1 MKKPLLALLA
11 TAFLAGCGAPVTTPK
26 SSAGETFSAQARTV
40 ELQRA
45 VRKMFELSITYA
57 DKNGDKRISFEEAQF
72 WGMPQDAF
80 MAHDTNSDGVLS
92 VSEMASEGIVARY
105 VKHLN
110 DVAAGAVLALDRDGD
125 RKLSMA
131 ELSTSALQ
139 VTPAPWQANPNA
151 SILSEAFAVADR
163 NLDGKLTA
171 AELESLFAHFVAN
184 GYGYRVVHSDP
195 MSPSSQR

>member
-1 MKKPLLALLA
+1 VKKPLLALLA
-11 TAFLAGCGAPVTTPK
+11 AAFLAGCGAPVTTPK
-26 SSAGETFSAQARTV
+26 PASGETFTAQARTV

-45 VRKMFELSITYA
+45 VRRMFDLSITFA

-92 VSEMASEGIVARY
+92 VAEMATEAIVARY

-125 RKLSMA
+125 RKLTLA
-131 ELSTSALQ
+131 ELSGPGLS
-139 VTPAPWQANPNA
+139 VTPAPWQVSPSS

-163 NLDGKLTA
+163 SLDGKLTA
-171 AELESLFAHFVAN
+171 AELESMFAHFVAN

-195 MSPSSQR
+195 MSSPSQR